1 MFTFLKANISSLIAS
16 VSDYLITIIAV
27 QLFSTNPVMGGIIG
41 TTCGG
46 IINFLIGRNWVF
58 VSKSANGYMQG
69 LKYLLVWCGN
79 LVLNATGMYLFT
91 KQGTNYIIAK
101 VVTSL
106 MVAIAYNYPLQKH
119 YVFKT
124 IEE

>member
-27 QLFSTNPVMGGIIG
+27 QLFSTTPVIGGIIG

-46 IINFLIGRNWVF
+46 VINFLIGRHWVF

-79 LVLNATGMYLFT
+79 LVLNASGMYLFT
-91 KQGTNYIIAK
+91 KLGTNYIIAK

-106 MVAIAYNYPLQKH
+106 MVALAYNYPLQKH

-124 IEE
+124 IE